1 MSKRRRCSV
10 TNEIISE
17 GFVIYDG
24 EMYAKDEASLILAF
38 RSLGFEISG
47 TNDKLLKELYA
58 HDAYYWTS
66 WDE

>member
-24 EMYAKDEASLILAF
+24 EMHAKDEASLITAF
-38 RSLGFEISG
+38 KSLGFEIEG
-47 TNDKLLKELYA
+47 PDDPLLKELYA
-58 HDAYYWTS
+58 HHAYYWTN